1 MCVIQARG
9 SEEDVIN
16 ACTLFI
22 NSLVH
27 LQLTKTETARD
38 SSDNETDHLVQ
49 LTSIMRLQIIPLY
62 RSLFSWFQSLPG
74 RYVCM

>member
-1 MCVIQARG
+1 MLALTSFPAPASRAWERG
-9 SEEDVIN
+9 Y

-38 SSDNETDHLVQ
+38 SSDNETDYLVQ
-49 LTSIMRLQIIPLY
+49 LTSIMWLQIIPLY
-62 RSLFSWFQSLPG
+62 RSLFSWF
-74 RYVCM
+74 